1 VTNHSPVRI
10 SLWSGPRNVS
20 TAITYAFA
28 QRDDTVV
35 YDEPLYAH
43 YLAHTHAHSF
53 HPGAEDILKA
63 QNNDGSQVVEEII
76 LQESDEPIL
85 FFKNM
90 AHHLVDLDWSFFK
103 QLRNII
109 LTRDPRDM
117 LHSYSKT
124 IPNFSIVDTGYPQLK
139 KICET
144 LISQGETPYVIDS
157 KNLLEDPK
165 KALRILC
172 HSLGLTFDSAMLS
185 WEKGPKD
192 FEGVW
197 APHWYHNIHRS
208 SGFQPYKPKTE
219 PFPEEFQPLL
229 VDCTPIYEYLMQFSV
244 I

>member
-1 VTNHSPVRI
+1 MTTHSTVRV

-20 TAITYAFA
+20 TAIMYAFA

-43 YLAHTHAHSF
+43 YLSHTNAHEF
-53 HPGAEDILKA
+53 HPGAEDILRA
-63 QNNDGSQVVEEII
+63 QNNDGRQVVADII
-76 LQESDEPIL
+76 LGKSPKRVRFI
-85 FFKNM
+85 KNM
-90 AHHLVDLDWSFFK
+90 AHHLVDLDRHFLK
-103 QLRNII
+103 QLKNII

-117 LHSYSKT
+117 LVSYSKT
-124 IPNFSIVDTGYPQLK
+124 IPDFDIVDTGYPQLK
-139 KICET
+139 SICKE
-144 LISQGETPYVIDS
+144 LISYGETPLVLDS
-157 KNLLEDPK
+157 KNLLEDPE
-165 KALRILC
+165 KALCIVC
-172 HSLGLTFDSAMLS
+172 DSLEIAFDPAMLS

-219 PFPEEFQPLL
+219 PFPEEIRPLL
-229 VDCTPIYEYLMQFSV
+229 IDCTSIYEYLMQFSV